1 MSFASVVIAAFCS
14 HKTYIPTRHVLFTVT
29 VIHCDRNRNIQQDVN
44 KMSKT
49 VQIEDDVHMLIVDK
63 QHELKKRGIKKEI
76 RQIVNEAIKA
86 GIDIVSE
93 E

>member
-1 MSFASVVIAAFCS
+1 
-14 HKTYIPTRHVLFTVT
+14 
-29 VIHCDRNRNIQQDVN
+29 
-44 KMSKT
+44 MSKT